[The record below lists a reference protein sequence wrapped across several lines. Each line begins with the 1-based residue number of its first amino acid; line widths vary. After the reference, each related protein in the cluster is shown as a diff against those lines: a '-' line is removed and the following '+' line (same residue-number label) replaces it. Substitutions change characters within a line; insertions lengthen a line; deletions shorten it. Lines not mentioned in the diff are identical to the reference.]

1 VGNSIRY
8 FDPIDYNGY
17 VIQPF
22 STRRC
27 GKRDFMILN
36 ARLADGGRKQHNGN
50 FYYIGQARTYIDER
64 LNKDK

>member
-1 VGNSIRY
+1 MGSKIRY

-27 GKRDFMILN
+27 GKRDYMILN
-36 ARLADGGRKQHNGN
+36 ARLPDGKKQHNGT
-50 FYYIGQARTYIDER
+50 FYQIGQARTYIDKM
-64 LNKDK
+64 LNKEQ